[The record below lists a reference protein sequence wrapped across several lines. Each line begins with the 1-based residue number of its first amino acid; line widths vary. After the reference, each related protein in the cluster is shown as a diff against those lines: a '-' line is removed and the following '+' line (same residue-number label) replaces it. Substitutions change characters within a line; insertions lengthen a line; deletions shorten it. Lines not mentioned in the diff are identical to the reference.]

1 VVGAARDLMLG
12 LERDECAASVLA
24 LEHLLRGLVR
34 A

>member
-1 VVGAARDLMLG
+1 MLG

-24 LEHLLRGLVR
+24 LERLLRGLVR

>member
-1 VVGAARDLMLG
+1 MLG